1 MAQFSEG
8 VKVQYKDQIGVIT
21 FLCDHSLSIMIRQ
34 FPEEPVRNVKLVV
47 YRSEWKNIKLIK
59 ESEK

>member
-8 VKVQYKDQIGVIT
+8 VQVQYKDHVGVIS
-21 FLCDHSLSIMIRQ
+21 FLCDHSLSIMIRE
-34 FPEEPVRNVKLVV
+34 FPQDPVRNVKLVV